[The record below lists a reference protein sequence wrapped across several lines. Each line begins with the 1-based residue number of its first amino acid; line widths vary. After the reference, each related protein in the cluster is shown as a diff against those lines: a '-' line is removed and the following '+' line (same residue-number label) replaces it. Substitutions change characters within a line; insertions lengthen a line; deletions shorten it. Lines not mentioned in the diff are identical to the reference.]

1 MAKLQFI
8 YATMDAGKTTDLIM
22 TADKYEKNKYKVLVL
37 KPSDDTKGEEYITCR
52 IGLKRKVDYLIGKDD
67 NVLDLLKG
75 NLENVKCIFIDE
87 SQFLKTKQVDQLNLI
102 TKSLDIPVMAYGLR
116 VNFRNELFEGS
127 KRLMEVSDELVPLNA
142 LCNCS
147 KPAAF
152 GGRTYEGEFTTE
164 GEEVVIDGSDPKVDY
179 VPLCGSCYMKK
190 VLKLDLNKVKKYL
203 R

>member
-22 TADKYEKNKYKVLVL
+22 TAYKYDKQKFKVLVL

-87 SQFLKTKQVDQLNLI
+87 SQFLKAKQVDELNLI

-127 KRLMEVSDELVPLNA
+127 KRLMEVSDELKPLNA

-147 KPAAF
+147 KTAAF
-152 GGRTYEGEFTTE
+152 VGRTYEGEFTTE

-203 R
+203 K